1 MNRVKNAGL
10 VALVALGALI
20 PAAHLN
26 RWYSLWEALGW
37 LAPAVCLIFTRRESV
52 RRVNQVLALAGSLL
66 TVDTMLH
73 FVRLRQAM
81 GAPWLRL
88 AVILGVAALVTALA
102 AWVLEHPLFARN
114 GNKDGGAG
122 RRNGRD
128 EPGAGSTAG
137 GAGMSVNSSAQD
149 APWAGNDAL
158 EAALPRT
165 LGAPHIADLRTA
177 NRRRGDADP
186 LSGASAR
193 PDAGEQQPKGIFRE
207 FPAAGFAAWGITLAL
222 LAVVQ
227 LKVRP
232 PMLLAERFA
241 QGAGWL
247 EISLLALYAG
257 FLAETLCDP
266 KRAPK
271 ARRRAWGLFS
281 LVFFGQLALGLA
293 GFKDF
298 LMTGALHLPVP
309 ALIVAGPLFRGEGL
323 FMLVLFSATVLLVG
337 PAWCSH
343 LCYIG
348 AWDSAMSQARKRPA
362 SAPAWLRRGRILLA
376 AAVFA
381 VAWGLGRMGVPVLTA
396 VWLAAAFG
404 LAGVGIMAFASRRMG
419 VMAHCTGWCPM
430 GLLAGLA
437 GKLSPWRLTIGSG
450 CKGCGV
456 CSRACRYDALRPEDL
471 ARKRPGVSC
480 SLCRDCLGTCPKS
493 EMELTFLGRSGPWV
507 WVAFSVLVAGLHAV
521 FLGVARI

>member
-1 MNRVKNAGL
+1 MNRFKNAGL
-10 VALVALGALI
+10 VALVVLGALI

-26 RWYSLWEALGW
+26 RWHGIWEALAW
-37 LAPAVCLIFTRRESV
+37 LAPAACLIFTRREFP
-52 RRVNQVLALAGSLL
+52 RRANQALALAGSLI

-73 FVRLRQAM
+73 FVRLRQAT
-81 GAPWLRL
+81 GEPWLRL
-88 AVILGVAALVTALA
+88 AVILSVAALVTALA
-102 AWVLEHPLFARN
+102 AWALEQPLFARN
-114 GNKDGGAG
+114 SRAKA
-122 RRNGRD
+122 
-128 EPGAGSTAG
+128 
-137 GAGMSVNSSAQD
+137 D
-149 APWAGNDAL
+149 A
-158 EAALPRT
+158 
-165 LGAPHIADLRTA
+165 
-177 NRRRGDADP
+177 
-186 LSGASAR
+186 SG
-193 PDAGEQQPKGIFRE
+193 PRE
-207 FPAAGFAAWGITLAL
+207 FPVAGFAAWAVALAL

-241 QGAGWL
+241 HGAGWL

-257 FLAETLCDP
+257 FTAEALCDP
-266 KRAPK
+266 LRASK

-281 LVFFGQLALGLA
+281 LAFFGQLALGLA

-323 FMLVLFSATVLLVG
+323 FMLCLFSATVLLVG

-348 AWDSAMSQARKRPA
+348 AWDSAMSQARKRPSA
-362 SAPAWLRRGRILLA
+362 APAWLRRGRILLA
-376 AAVFA
+376 AAVFG
-381 VAWGLGRMGVPVLTA
+381 VAWALGRMGVTSMTA
-396 VWLAAAFG
+396 VWLAGGFG
-404 LAGVGIMAFASRRMG
+404 LAGVGIMAFASRRTG
-419 VMAHCTGWCPM
+419 VMAHCSGWCPM

-437 GKLSPWRLTIGSG
+437 GKLSPWRLRIGSG

-456 CSRACRYDALRPEDL
+456 CSLACRYDALRPEDL
-471 ARKRPGVSC
+471 GRKRPGVSC
-480 SLCRDCLGTCPKS
+480 SLCRDCLGACPKS

-507 WVAFSVLVAGLHAV
+507 WATFSAVVAALHAV